1 MRYTDPDGRE
11 VFDSRWW
18 KRNYDEILG
27 IGFDVLEIATG
38 IASLEVA
45 GPFSVC
51 MIVQGG
57 ANAVWKTAKI
67 VTTTII
73 AEIEGDEKADYIDH
87 LLPESI
93 IGAVLYG
100 IAYIV
105 TKIDGQENQ
114 AEACRKW
121 FGRLGDLLDLAI
133 GIGLSKSVE
142 KSLKE
147 IFLKDPSMLTKL
159 QKALKLNKENIIT
172 MIGEEAY
179 QFFSDLVLTKD
190 AGKSF
195 VEYYGY

>member
-100 IAYIV
+100 IACFV
-105 TKIDGQENQ
+105 QKIK
-114 AEACRKW
+114 RKAAA
-121 FGRLGDLLDLAI
+121 GR
-133 GIGLSKSVE
+133 
-142 KSLKE
+142 
-147 IFLKDPSMLTKL
+147 
-159 QKALKLNKENIIT
+159 
-172 MIGEEAY
+172 
-179 QFFSDLVLTKD
+179 
-190 AGKSF
+190 
-195 VEYYGY
+195 